1 MLINIQ
7 IVYYLF
13 FSKNENLNVINHI
26 IVKIN
31 ILSRYKMRYIL
42 DIKECKFL
50 GKGHEGAVYLT
61 PEGYAL
67 KIFYKQSKAKD
78 EVEILERVNES
89 RFFPKVLFIAHN
101 MVLREYVNGIIL
113 KEYIKK
119 HGLSYNLSCE
129 IIDLIE
135 DFKNMKF
142 KRLNIRNAHIFVDE
156 HEKIKVID
164 PRKIFIKNTP
174 YPKDIIK
181 VLVSLNIFDNFLK
194 NLVNYRP
201 DLLKYWI
208 DGYNYF
214 YYNSKKNIKI
224 NMYA

>member
-1 MLINIQ
+1 
-7 IVYYLF
+7 
-13 FSKNENLNVINHI
+13 
-26 IVKIN
+26 
-31 ILSRYKMRYIL
+31 MRYIL

-67 KIFYKQSKAKD
+67 KIFYKEKKAKD
-78 EVEILERVNES
+78 EVKILELVSKS

-101 MVLREYVNGIIL
+101 MVLREYVSGVTL
-113 KEYIKK
+113 KKYLSD

-135 DFKNMKF
+135 DFKSMKF

-156 HEKIKVID
+156 NEKIKVID
-164 PRKIFIKNTP
+164 PRKIFSKNTP

-181 VLVSLNIFDNFLK
+181 VLVSLNLFDAFLK
-194 NLVNYRP
+194 NVVDYRP

-214 YYNSKKNIKI
+214 YYYSKKTIRI